1 MVIGRMNCCFSRMLW
16 GILRVKARANT
27 ALVPLLAVCCCLPLF
42 LSQAQPAPINQD
54 KLRNAIR
61 TQSTTSVDEPAR
73 GHGPTKTIKLGKA
86 RFDYY
91 ENPEAVAASTTFY
104 VSGSE
109 TKSHVY
115 DFVALNVAF
124 YNRGKSLMKPSAVH
138 FSIYTAT
145 YRDGCKFRERYA
157 NQNRHLLEVNLITND
172 LLLFQVD
179 LALTP
184 TSVRDTRNGKLCME
198 SYRFTTS
205 FEQFVQLTQGRKA
218 KLNLGTREF
227 TIKANHL
234 DALRAMVNGIGR
246 Y

>member
-1 MVIGRMNCCFSRMLW
+1 MKLSYPETTTWVL
-16 GILRVKARANT
+16 
-27 ALVPLLAVCCCLPLF
+27 LVAVCCCLPLVS
-42 LSQAQPAPINQD
+42 SQAQPAPTNQGTP
-54 KLRNAIR
+54 RNALQI
-61 TQSTTSVDEPAR
+61 QTTTAVDEPAR
-73 GHGPTKTIKLGKA
+73 GRGPTKTIKLGKA

-109 TKSHVY
+109 TKAHIY

-124 YNRGKSLMKPSAVH
+124 YNRGKSIMKPSAVH
-138 FSIYTAT
+138 FNVYAVT

-157 NQNRHLLEVNLITND
+157 NQDRHLLEVNLITND
-172 LLLFQVD
+172 LSLFQVD

-184 TSVRDTRNGKLCME
+184 TSFRDTRYGKLCAE
-198 SYRFTTS
+198 SYHFTTS
-205 FEQFVQLTQGRKA
+205 FDQFVQLTQGRKA
-218 KLNLGTREF
+218 KLNLGSREF

-234 DALRAMVNGIGR
+234 DALRTMVNGIGR